1 MEKAAFA
8 FDSSQKQKPNQSLEK
23 PQRTAN
29 SMDIMRGDHDGVE
42 FYTLIRTG
50 IGGMS
55 MSGMARLVGVG
66 HTSLLRLIG
75 RLENPSDPLVHK
87 LNEKSPERI
96 QGDGPDLVHKLS
108 KSEEKLVLSKQLR
121 PFIGNV
127 PILFDGRDDKNK
139 ETGKLKIYR
148 YDFSAAVIR
157 HYAYLGHT
165 TAQYSLDQFSDMGVL
180 KWIQDITGWTKPEV
194 EPTISQR
201 KKIDPQYWNV
211 ELDRHTIYDT
221 LINPDISAPMYRAYL
236 YFLDCDLTG
245 QRPTPEA
252 IGKNAR
258 ISARNLYD
266 LVERMR
272 PLGLVPEWLT
282 LDPTSRSIEAQ
293 IRDNLQTKLGGIAE
307 ASCICGPIDLL
318 TDRELIEV
326 KRIDDWKTGLG
337 QVIAKGL
344 EYPQHQRHLY
354 LFGQSHGALRNAK
367 ATCKALDITISFE
380 KVNLAAV

>member
-1 MEKAAFA
+1 
-8 FDSSQKQKPNQSLEK
+8 
-23 PQRTAN
+23 
-29 SMDIMRGDHDGVE
+29 MDIMRGDRNGVE
-42 FYTLIRTG
+42 LYTLIRTG

-55 MSGMARLVGVG
+55 TSGMARLAGVD
-66 HTSLLRLIG
+66 HTSLSRLIG
-75 RLENPSDPLVHK
+75 RLEYPSDPLVRK
-87 LNEKSPERI
+87 LNEKSPESI
-96 QGDGPDLVHKLS
+96 QDKAPDLVRKLS
-108 KSEEKLVLSKQLR
+108 KSEENLILSNQLR

-139 ETGKLKIYR
+139 STGKLKIYR
-148 YDFSAAVIR
+148 YDICGAAIR
-157 HYAYLGHT
+157 HYAYLGNT

-180 KWIQDITGWTKPEV
+180 KWIQDITGWVKPEV

-221 LINPDISAPMYRAYL
+221 LINPNITAPMYRAYL
-236 YFLDCDLTG
+236 YFLDCDLTK
-245 QRPTPEA
+245 QRPSLDE
-252 IGKNAR
+252 ISKNAR
-258 ISARNLYD
+258 IGARHLYD

-272 PLGLVPEWLT
+272 PIGLVPEWLT

-293 IRDNLQTKLGGIAE
+293 VRDRLQAKLGGIAE

-318 TDRELIEV
+318 TDQELIEV

-344 EYPQHQRHLY
+344 EYPQHRRHLY

-367 ATCKALDITISFE
+367 ATGKSLDITISFE
-380 KVNLAAV
+380 KVNLAAT

>member
-1 MEKAAFA
+1 
-8 FDSSQKQKPNQSLEK
+8 
-23 PQRTAN
+23 
-29 SMDIMRGDHDGVE
+29 MDIMRGDQDGVE
-42 FYTLIRTG
+42 FYTLLLTG

-55 MSGMARLVGVG
+55 MSGMGRLSGVKHTTISRLVEA
-66 HTSLLRLIG
+66 I
-75 RLENPSDPLVHK
+75 ENGDDPLVRVPP
-87 LNEKSPERI
+87 EKSLKDNLRK
-96 QGDGPDLVHKLS
+96 DPDLVRVPPKNPNYAVA
-108 KSEEKLVLSKQLR
+108 SEQLK

-127 PILFDGRDDKNK
+127 PILFDGRDDQSQD
-139 ETGKLKIYR
+139 TGNLKIYR
-148 YDFSAAVIR
+148 YDFSTAVMR
-157 HYAYLGHT
+157 HYAYRGNKV
-165 TAQYSLDQFSDMGVL
+165 AQYSLDKFSDMGAL
-180 KWIQDITGWTKPEV
+180 KWIQDITGWKAPVT
-194 EPTISQR
+194 EPTIAQR

-221 LINPDISAPMYRAYL
+221 LINPDITAPMYRAYL
-236 YFLDCDLTG
+236 YFLDCDLTN
-245 QRPTPEA
+245 QRPTPDE
-252 IGKNAR
+252 IGKTAR
-258 ISARNLYD
+258 IGARNLYD

-293 IRDNLQTKLGGIAE
+293 IRDRLQTKLGGITE

-318 TDRELIEV
+318 TDTELIEV

-367 ATCKALDITISFE
+367 ATCKSLDITISFE
-380 KVNLAAV
+380 KVSLAAS

>member
-1 MEKAAFA
+1 
-8 FDSSQKQKPNQSLEK
+8 
-23 PQRTAN
+23 
-29 SMDIMRGDHDGVE
+29 MDIMRGDRDGVE

-55 MSGMARLVGVG
+55 MSGMARLVGVK
-66 HTSLLRLIG
+66 HTTISRLVEAI
-75 RLENPSDPLVHK
+75 ENGVDPLVRVPP
-87 LNEKSPERI
+87 EKSSK
-96 QGDGPDLVHKLS
+96 DKPDKAPNLVRVAAKNPNYAIA
-108 KSEEKLVLSKQLR
+108 SEQLK
-121 PFIGNV
+121 PFLGAV
-127 PILFDGRDDKNK
+127 PILFDGLDDKNK

-157 HYAYLGHT
+157 HYAYRGNAV
-165 TAQYSLDQFSDMGVL
+165 AQYSLDQFSDMGVL

-221 LINPDISAPMYRAYL
+221 LINPDITAPMYRAYL
-236 YFLDCDLTG
+236 YFLDCDLTN
-245 QRPTPEA
+245 QRPTPDE

-258 ISARNLYD
+258 IGARNLYD

-318 TDRELIEV
+318 TDQELIEV

-344 EYPQHQRHLY
+344 EYPQHRRHLY

>member
-1 MEKAAFA
+1 
-8 FDSSQKQKPNQSLEK
+8 
-23 PQRTAN
+23 
-29 SMDIMRGDHDGVE
+29 
-42 FYTLIRTG
+42 
-50 IGGMS
+50 
-55 MSGMARLVGVG
+55 
-66 HTSLLRLIG
+66 
-75 RLENPSDPLVHK
+75 
-87 LNEKSPERI
+87 
-96 QGDGPDLVHKLS
+96 
-108 KSEEKLVLSKQLR
+108 
-121 PFIGNV
+121 
-127 PILFDGRDDKNK
+127 
-139 ETGKLKIYR
+139 
-148 YDFSAAVIR
+148 
-157 HYAYLGHT
+157 
-165 TAQYSLDQFSDMGVL
+165 MGVL

-258 ISARNLYD
+258 IGARNLYD

-307 ASCICGPIDLL
+307 APCICGPIDLL

>member
-1 MEKAAFA
+1 
-8 FDSSQKQKPNQSLEK
+8 
-23 PQRTAN
+23 
-29 SMDIMRGDHDGVE
+29 MDIMRGDRDGVE

-55 MSGMARLVGVG
+55 VSGMGRLAGVSQSNISRLVK
-66 HTSLLRLIG
+66 
-75 RLENPSDPLVHK
+75 RLEYPSDPLMRK
-87 LNEKSPERI
+87 LHSESLEHNPAK
-96 QGDGPDLVHKLS
+96 GADLMRKLS
-108 KSEEKLVLSKQLR
+108 KSEENLVISKQLR

-139 ETGKLKIYR
+139 RTGKLKIYR
-148 YDFSAAVIR
+148 YDFCGAIFR
-157 HYAYLGHT
+157 HYAYLGNA
-165 TAQYSLDQFSDMGVL
+165 TAQYSLDQFADMGVL

-194 EPTISQR
+194 EPTIAQR

-221 LINPDISAPMYRAYL
+221 LINPDITAPMYRAYL

-245 QRPTPEA
+245 QRPTPDE

-258 ISARNLYD
+258 IGARNLYD

-293 IRDNLQTKLGGIAE
+293 IRDRLQTKLGGIAE

-318 TDRELIEV
+318 TDTELIEV

-344 EYPQHQRHLY
+344 EYPRHQRHLY

-367 ATCKALDITISFE
+367 ATCKSLDITVSFE
-380 KVNLAAV
+380 KVDLAAS